1 MKMNKAVQKVDKSE
15 VMYRKATSNEVESN
29 YVCGSCLYWQEGEC
43 ELVKGNIEADHW
55 CRLYVTELAKDEV
68 HMQLARIA
76 KKDDEEKD
84 KHYRDRF
91 YGLYSV
97 SKEDGGGNGG
107 GTGAVGGTVFTSADS
122 GIFSPTHGGRGPRRK
137 KKGID
142 RLVDFVTDNSPERKM
157 KKGVQDLTSFV
168 KQESHSV
175 AGHAFMGPLEDEP
188 DWKKKRRP
196 EHDPNPVDKNPEP
209 STKDAND
216 LAAIEQNDLTNHLKR
231 KQQEDKSHRKE
242 SNDARE
248 PGAGVPDLALDWGMG
263 DDELVRGGKKD
274 KIEDLSY
281 IEKKKLK
288 R

>member
-15 VMYRKATSNEVESN
+15 VMYRKATS
-29 YVCGSCLYWQEGEC
+29 
-43 ELVKGNIEADHW
+43 
-55 CRLYVTELAKDEV
+55 KDEV
-68 HMQLARIA
+68 HMQLSKIA
-76 KKDDEEKD
+76 KKNDEETD